1 MDLNLYEPLR
11 KGGALT
17 VYFARSSSSCL
28 SLLVVCL
35 LPKPLL
41 WRGAGSTAE
50 QPLWAPRPHAGLP
63 SAAPSM
69 ALTGGD
75 GGDCGAVQ
83 AEAAGG
89 AGAGEYCSQGSMLAA
104 IDCQT
109 LCIALSGGWVGS

>member
-1 MDLNLYEPLR
+1 
-11 KGGALT
+11 
-17 VYFARSSSSCL
+17 
-28 SLLVVCL
+28 
-35 LPKPLL
+35 
-41 WRGAGSTAE
+41 
-50 QPLWAPRPHAGLP
+50 
-63 SAAPSM
+63 M

-75 GGDCGAVQ
+75 GGDRGAVQ